1 MSPKSGTAGPIRT
14 VPAFHLLRIHDAQGR
29 VGEDRGMAGLGVD
42 LMSTTVSGLGAVA
55 VILAIRN
62 EGLPPTFFVRISEN
76 TTSAAVRI
84 AVGEPHPLAQ
94 SERVPPSVRRL
105 GVGRRKVGHRG
116 RDVGTLVAQQRVVQR
131 AQDYSFAREPGQ
143 RPAGAVLYFAGTS
156 AVLAMSARK
165 DPASSGRAHRRSC
178 PTAWRAAQSPARLLT
193 AAIPECC
200 GVRSK
205 PDPLALARA
214 RCAERSDGL
223 D

>member
-1 MSPKSGTAGPIRT
+1 MSHQVQRSSAASHCRAAFLDPAVHVGEPPRPQPMAAVPTGHAPDAVTPEKSDLHGQLYLSRWRLPVSPKSGTAGPIRT

-29 VGEDRGMAGLGVD
+29 VGEDRGMAGLGVE

-55 VILAIRN
+55 VILAIKN

-131 AQDYSFAREPGQ
+131 AIDQEPGGLEH
-143 RPAGAVLYFAGTS
+143 AGRIEG
-156 AVLAMSARK
+156 
-165 DPASSGRAHRRSC
+165 H
-178 PTAWRAAQSPARLLT
+178 
-193 AAIPECC
+193 EH
-200 GVRSK
+200 
-205 PDPLALARA
+205 
-214 RCAERSDGL
+214 ERGL
-223 D
+223 DHQS